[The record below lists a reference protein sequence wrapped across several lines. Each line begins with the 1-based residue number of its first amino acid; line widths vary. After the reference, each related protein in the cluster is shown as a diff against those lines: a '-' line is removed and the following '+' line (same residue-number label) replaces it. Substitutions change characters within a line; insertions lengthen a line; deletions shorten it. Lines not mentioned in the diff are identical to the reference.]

1 MPYRPAA
8 QFEQVVAPAAAYLPA
23 AQDVQLEEPAEEEK
37 VTLEQSAHAEAA
49 AEYLPAGQAVQ
60 SVLNLLPET
69 EVVPA
74 GQLAQT
80 VASVK
85 VADEAPARAYL
96 PTGHVIV
103 PVHAFVERPAVD
115 P

>member
-1 MPYRPAA
+1 
-8 QFEQVVAPAAAYLPA
+8 
-23 AQDVQLEEPAEEEK
+23 VQLEEPAEEEK
-37 VTLEQSAHAEAA
+37 VPLEQSVHAEAA
-49 AEYLPAGQAVQ
+49 AEYLPAGQDVH